1 MRLINNSAQLISVG
15 FTHQKEQQ
23 KLQQKQQQQKQEEN
37 NNESSFYPGGWRVLK
52 KVKSFPRSSSLA
64 ISIPLSRYESYAR
77 GLSVLGWMTQASWR
91 EGGEEQVRAGDRQ
104 LVTRNQ
110 IKIKYAFLSVAQN
123 QQQQLQQQH

>member
-64 ISIPLSRYESYAR
+64 RYLYPSLSLWKLCSRPLSLGLNDSSQLKGGR
-77 GLSVLGWMTQASWR
+77 G
-91 EGGEEQVRAGDRQ
+91 EAGSGRGSAIGDQ
-104 LVTRNQ
+104 KSN
-110 IKIKYAFLSVAQN
+110 
-123 QQQQLQQQH
+123 

>member
-1 MRLINNSAQLISVG
+1 MSRMRLINNSAQLISVG

-64 ISIPLSRYESYAR
+64 RSLS
-77 GLSVLGWMTQASWR
+77 LSLSPAMKVMLAASQSWV
-91 EGGEEQVRAGDRQ
+91 E
-104 LVTRNQ
+104 
-110 IKIKYAFLSVAQN
+110 
-123 QQQQLQQQH
+123 